1 MKRAR
6 RQAITVCCGGRFFF
20 LHRCLRTA
28 EPHSAIKSYIWRKRL
43 IKQAFCGKMK
53 LTEYKNAQRMDG
65 FVRGGRRMER
75 KKLPVGIDSF
85 EKLRREAFYY
95 VDKTGLI
102 IDLLNNWGEVN
113 LFTRPRRFGKTLN
126 MSMLK
131 SFFEIG
137 ADRTLFDGL
146 AISRET
152 ALCEAYMGRF
162 PVVFVSLKGVDG
174 LTFEEAY
181 GMLRRILRSEFS
193 RLGFLKQS
201 ERIAEDDKRP
211 FERFLKEQDTMDDV
225 QESLKML
232 SSLLYQHYGQKAILL
247 IDEYDVPLDKA
258 FQHGYYKEMI
268 ALIRGLFGQALKTN
282 DYLQFAVLTGCLR
295 VSKESIFTGLNNF
308 KVLSITDSRFD
319 EHFGFTDAEV
329 KTLLDDYNLT
339 AHYSETREWYDGY
352 RFGSVDVYCP
362 WDVINHVDRL
372 CGEPNAEPQAYWINT
387 SGNDLVRRFVD
398 KADKTTQGEIE
409 RLIAGE
415 AIEKA
420 VRLELTYN
428 EIDNSIDNLWSVL
441 FTTGYLTQAGKVER
455 SVYKLII
462 PNREVREVFILQ
474 IQEWFKETVVQDEK
488 PMQAFCQAFLDGNA
502 EEIQKRLTVI
512 LGKMISI
519 LDTKAKDEQ
528 KENFYHGLLLG
539 LLRSEPNWLI
549 LSNAESGDGFSDI
562 LIEPEDP
569 DTGIVVEVKYSP
581 TLAGMESVCVTALE
595 QIKSKRYDERLRN
608 EGRENVTAFG
618 IAFCKKRCRVVFEK
632 L

>member
-1 MKRAR
+1 
-6 RQAITVCCGGRFFF
+6 
-20 LHRCLRTA
+20 
-28 EPHSAIKSYIWRKRL
+28 
-43 IKQAFCGKMK
+43 
-53 LTEYKNAQRMDG
+53 MDG
-65 FVRGGRRMER
+65 LVKGGWGMER

-85 EKLRREAFYY
+85 EKLRREDFYY
-95 VDKTGLI
+95 VDKSGLI

-137 ADRTLFDGL
+137 ADKALFDGL
-146 AISRET
+146 EISKET
-152 ALCEAYMGRF
+152 ALCEAYMGKF

-174 LTFEEAY
+174 LTFEDAYTMLKTIVRTEASRHY
-181 GMLRRILRSEFS
+181 YLKTSEKVSTENKQIFEEILSGKYEEMADSLRL
-193 RLGFLKQS
+193 
-201 ERIAEDDKRP
+201 
-211 FERFLKEQDTMDDV
+211 
-225 QESLKML
+225 L
-232 SSLLYQHYGQKAILL
+232 SQMLYQHYDQKAVLL

-258 FQHGYYKEMI
+258 FQHGYYKEMV
-268 ALIRGLFGQALKTN
+268 ALIRSMFGQALKTN
-282 DYLQFAVLTGCLR
+282 DFLQFAVLTGCLR

-329 KTLLDDYNLT
+329 KRLLDDYNLT
-339 AHYSETREWYDGY
+339 AHYGETKEWYDGS

-387 SGNDLVRRFVD
+387 SGNDLVKRFVD

-488 PMQAFCQAFLDGNA
+488 PMQAFCKAFLDGNA

-512 LGKMISI
+512 LGKTISI

-539 LLRSEPNWLI
+539 LLRSDPTWSI

-569 DTGIVVEVKYSP
+569 DAGIVIEVKYSP
-581 TLAGMESVCVTALE
+581 TLAGMESVCEAAMN
-595 QIKSKRYDERLRN
+595 QIKEKRYDERLRN
-608 EGRENVTAFG
+608 EGREHITAFG
-618 IAFCKKRCRVVFEK
+618 IAFCKKRCKVSFET
-632 L
+632 LY

>member
-1 MKRAR
+1 
-6 RQAITVCCGGRFFF
+6 
-20 LHRCLRTA
+20 
-28 EPHSAIKSYIWRKRL
+28 
-43 IKQAFCGKMK
+43 
-53 LTEYKNAQRMDG
+53 MDG
-65 FVRGGRRMER
+65 LAKGVWSMER

-137 ADRTLFDGL
+137 SDRTLFDGL
-146 AISRET
+146 AISKET
-152 ALCEAYMGRF
+152 TLCEAYMGKF

-174 LTFEEAY
+174 LTFEDAY
-181 GMLRRILRSEFS
+181 GMLRRILRSEVF
-193 RLGFLKQS
+193 RLSFL
-201 ERIAEDDKRP
+201 AESKKVLDKEKAA
-211 FERFLKEQDTMDDV
+211 FERFLNEQDTMDDV

-232 SSLLYQHYGQKAILL
+232 SSLLYQHYGQKTILL

-258 FQHGYYKEMI
+258 FQHGYYKEMV
-268 ALIRGLFGQALKTN
+268 ALIRSLFGQALKTN

-339 AHYSETREWYDGY
+339 AHYGETKEWYDGY
-352 RFGSVDVYCP
+352 RFGSVNVYCP

-474 IQEWFKETVVQDEK
+474 IQEWFKETVVHDEK
-488 PMQAFCQAFLDGNA
+488 PMQAFCHAFLNGNA

-519 LDTKAKDEQ
+519 LDTKAKDDQ

-569 DTGIVVEVKYSP
+569 DTGIVIEVKYSP
-581 TLAGMESVCVTALE
+581 TLAGMESACEAAMN
-595 QIKSKRYDERLRN
+595 QIKEKRYDERLRN
-608 EGRENVTAFG
+608 AGRENVTAFG

>member
-1 MKRAR
+1 
-6 RQAITVCCGGRFFF
+6 
-20 LHRCLRTA
+20 
-28 EPHSAIKSYIWRKRL
+28 
-43 IKQAFCGKMK
+43 
-53 LTEYKNAQRMDG
+53 
-65 FVRGGRRMER
+65 MER

-146 AISRET
+146 AISKET
-152 ALCEAYMGRF
+152 TMCEAYMGKF

-174 LTFEEAY
+174 LTFEDAY
-181 GMLRRILRSEFS
+181 GMLRRILRSEVF
-193 RLGFLKQS
+193 RLSFL
-201 ERIAEDDKRP
+201 AESKKVLDKEKAA
-211 FERFLKEQDTMDDV
+211 FERFLNEQDTLDDV

-339 AHYSETREWYDGY
+339 AHYGETKEWYDGY

-474 IQEWFKETVVQDEK
+474 IQEWFKETVVHDEK

-502 EEIQKRLTVI
+502 EEIQKRLTVS

-519 LDTKAKDEQ
+519 LDTKTKDDQ

-569 DTGIVVEVKYSP
+569 DAGIVVEVKYSP
-581 TLAGMESVCVTALE
+581 TLAGMESACVTALE
-595 QIKSKRYDERLRN
+595 QIKSKHYDERLRN